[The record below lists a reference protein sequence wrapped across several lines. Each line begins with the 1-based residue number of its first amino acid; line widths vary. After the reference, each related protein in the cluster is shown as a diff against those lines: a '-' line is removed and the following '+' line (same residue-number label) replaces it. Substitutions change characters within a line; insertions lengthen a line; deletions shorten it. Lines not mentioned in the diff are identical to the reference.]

1 MTRILLKLAASV
13 NQANTT
19 CLRLTLVAVS
29 AIAPFVTTSVA
40 TAAAPGAVGQKV
52 PDGNQD
58 DSSEQAF
65 NNRNTFNDRITGNNH
80 LDNVSEQP
88 DACEGRNN
96 SADKAKGQSP
106 ANKKLGDEADDSSNN
121 QIHNFTGSDDDSGKQ
136 RMAEQ
141 YTHSTHIMR
150 PAFT

>member
-13 NQANTT
+13 NQENTT

-65 NNRNTFNDRITGNNH
+65 NNRNTFNDRIAGNNH

-88 DACEGRNN
+88 DAREGSNN
-96 SADKAKGQSP
+96 SANKAKGQSP
-106 ANKKLGDEADDSSNN
+106 ANKKLREEADDSSNN
-121 QIHNFTGSDDDSGKQ
+121 QIHNLTGSDDDRTTKRMTMHNTQ
-136 RMAEQ
+136 RI
-141 YTHSTHIMR
+141 HD
-150 PAFT
+150 